1 MGKGEFR
8 FHPYPCN
15 KAAHIAL
22 YDALREAGA
31 SEEKAKAAASAIPA
45 GEHLATKQDIAE
57 LKVSFYRQLWI
68 MAAGI
73 VTVNAGMLTA
83 AVMLSKLFPR

>member
-1 MGKGEFR
+1 ME
-8 FHPYPCN
+8 PP
-15 KAAHIAL
+15 
-22 YDALREAGA
+22 
-31 SEEKAKAAASAIPA
+31 
-45 GEHLATKQDIAE
+45 
-57 LKVSFYRQLWI
+57 LKSRLPWI

>member
-1 MGKGEFR
+1 MSS
-8 FHPYPCN
+8 HV
-15 KAAHIAL
+15 HIAL

-57 LKVSFYRQLWI
+57 LKTDIATQFQAVYRHLWI
-68 MAAGI
+68 MGAGL
-73 VTVNAGMLTA
+73 VAVNAAMLTA
-83 AVMLSKLFPR
+83 AVTLSKLFPR